1 MTETGMRQ
9 VIFENTEGKPKHV
22 VLDIRADPIA
32 AILERYGAPPRVAL
46 CAANAII
53 EHLIELSLGA
63 GATTVQ

>member
-1 MTETGMRQ
+1 MTK
-9 VIFENTEGKPKHV
+9 VIFENMEGKPKHV
-22 VLDIRADPIA
+22 VDIAAGPIA